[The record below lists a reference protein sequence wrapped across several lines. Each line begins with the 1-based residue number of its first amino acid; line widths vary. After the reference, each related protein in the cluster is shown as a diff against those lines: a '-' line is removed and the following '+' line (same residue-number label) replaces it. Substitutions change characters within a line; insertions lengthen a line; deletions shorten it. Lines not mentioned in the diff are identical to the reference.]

1 MKLNKKT
8 TIITIASAMVI
19 AAIALGIT
27 LGSGINKNKST
38 KKNRHNVRADATN
51 SLLPS
56 NEDNIFG
63 IKSVIEDN
71 GNIILVFDNDMILEN
86 CDNGI
91 YGFSVFYYNAD
102 DPEVMPCDSI
112 TLSYRNKKDGSIL
125 KEKME
130 YDNDTFTVQR
140 TKTQTII
147 TLRPSEADLDN
158 LTSISFSNCGDY
170 SEINLLSPCL
180 YYITYGGDCSN
191 EYTQYF
197 EQNSKTWSE
206 VESEFRVYEICEE

>member
-8 TIITIASAMVI
+8 TIITIASAIVI

-56 NEDNIFG
+56 NEDNILA
-63 IKSVIEDN
+63 IKSVLEED
-71 GNIILVFDNDMILEN
+71 GKIILIFDNEVLEQN
-86 CDNGI
+86 IDERL
-91 YGFSVFYYNAD
+91 YGFSTLYYNAD
-102 DPEVMPCDSI
+102 CSEAMPIVTI
-112 TLSYRNKKDGSIL
+112 TLTCVNPKNDCVSRESL
-125 KEKME
+125 EF
-130 YDNDTFTVQR
+130 DNDTFKVER
-140 TKTQTII
+140 TRTQTIV
-147 TLRPSEADLDN
+147 TLTPSEIDVDDL
-158 LTSISFSNCGDY
+158 TTISFNDYGDF
-170 SEINLLSPCL
+170 SQINLVSPSLS
-180 YYITYGGDCSN
+180 YITYGGDCSN

-206 VESEFRVYEICEE
+206 VESEFTVYEEICE